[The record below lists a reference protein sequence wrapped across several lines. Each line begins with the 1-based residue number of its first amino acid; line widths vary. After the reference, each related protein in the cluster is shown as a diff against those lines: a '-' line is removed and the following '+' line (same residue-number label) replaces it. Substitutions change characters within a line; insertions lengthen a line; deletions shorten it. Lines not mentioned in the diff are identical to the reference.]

1 MTPEE
6 LRNIIDRAH
15 YFGLLQK
22 NLDGQLV
29 HAPFSLTPYQLP
41 SSLISQLQIHTQWSS
56 LLFWKVAQNSDFL
69 REILEPT
76 AKVDEFVRFLL
87 SLIPQEKRQDQQLL
101 INRNDFLFER
111 KENGELQPLQVEFN
125 TISASF
131 AHLSGR
137 VTALHQ
143 QLQQENILKAA
154 PLPHDAIVGFA
165 SGIKET
171 IENLGWQDAALLM
184 LVQPKER
191 NWFDQMGLFA
201 ALSQR
206 GVRVVRATLVEVH
219 QKGKLKNGDLW
230 VGPQRIGVVYFRA
243 GYAPG
248 DLPDEDSRSA
258 RRMLEASSAVLVP
271 EASMQ
276 LAGTKKIQQVL
287 AEYGILSEFVPESVA
302 DQLKAYFAMMFGLEE
317 EVEGSPARDFLAE
330 NAEQFVLKPQREG
343 GGNNVY
349 GAEIR
354 DFLTSLTTSEDR
366 AWIAMKRIE
375 AETVESLL
383 VVQEQA
389 QSHQS
394 ISELGIFGLLRA
406 QSDDLRINMPVGHL
420 VRTKAS
426 NVNEGGVVAGYACL
440 NSLISTDQ

>member
-6 LRNIIDRAH
+6 LRNIVDRAH

-22 NLDGQLV
+22 NSDGQLF
-29 HAPFSLTPYQLP
+29 HAPFSLTPYHLP
-41 SSLISQLQIHTQWSS
+41 ASLISQLQIHTQWSS
-56 LLFWKVAQNSDFL
+56 LLFWKVAQNVDFL

-87 SLIPQEKRQDQQLL
+87 SLIPNEKRQDQQLL

-111 KENGELQPLQVEFN
+111 KENGDLQPLQVELN

-131 AHLSGR
+131 AHLSER
-137 VTALHQ
+137 VTTFHQ
-143 QLQQENILKAA
+143 QLQQENILKVA
-154 PLPHDAIVGFA
+154 PLSHDAIAGFA
-165 SGIKET
+165 VGIKET
-171 IENLGWQDAALLM
+171 IEELGWQDAALLM

-206 GVRVVRATLVEVH
+206 GVKVVRATLAEVH
-219 QKGKLKNGDLW
+219 DRGKLTNGDLW

-243 GYAPG
+243 GYSPG
-248 DLPDEDSRSA
+248 DLPDAESRSA
-258 RRMLEASSAVLVP
+258 RRMMEASSAVLVP

-287 AEYGILSEFVPESVA
+287 AGSGVLSQFVPESVGE
-302 DQLKAYFAMMFGLEE
+302 QLKAYFAMMFGLEE
-317 EVEGSPARDFLAE
+317 EVEGRTAREFLAE
-330 NAEQFVLKPQREG
+330 NAEQYVLKPQREG

-354 DFLTSLTTSEDR
+354 DFLTSLPTNEDR

-375 AETVESLL
+375 AETTESLL

-389 QSHQS
+389 QYHQC
-394 ISELGIFGLLRA
+394 ISELGVFGLLRA
-406 QSDDLRINMPVGHL
+406 QSGDLRINMPVGHL

-440 NSLISTDQ
+440 NSLISTD

>member
-154 PLPHDAIVGFA
+154 PLPHDAIAGFA

-171 IENLGWQDAALLM
+171 IENLGWRDAALLM

-206 GVRVVRATLVEVH
+206 GVRVVRATLAEVH

-248 DLPDEDSRSA
+248 DLPDEESRSA
-258 RRMLEASSAVLVP
+258 RRMLEASTAVLVP

-287 AEYGILSEFVPESVA
+287 ADYSILSEFVPESVA

-317 EVEGSPARDFLAE
+317 EVEGRPAREFLAE
-330 NAEQFVLKPQREG
+330 NAEQYVLKPQREG

-349 GAEIR
+349 GAEIK
-354 DFLTSLTTSEDR
+354 DFLTSLPTSEDR

-375 AETVESLL
+375 AETAESLL

-389 QSHQS
+389 QSRQS

-406 QSDDLRINMPVGHL
+406 QSGDLRMNMPVGHL

-440 NSLISTDQ
+440 NSLTSTNQ

>member
-41 SSLISQLQIHTQWSS
+41 SSLISQLQIHTQWSN

-154 PLPHDAIVGFA
+154 PLPHDAIAGFA

-171 IENLGWQDAALLM
+171 IENLGWRDSALLI

-206 GVRVVRATLVEVH
+206 GVKVVRATLAEVH

-243 GYAPG
+243 GYSPG
-248 DLPDEDSRSA
+248 DLPDEESRSA
-258 RRMLEASSAVLVP
+258 RRMLEASTAVLVP

-287 AEYGILSEFVPESVA
+287 ADYSILSEFVPESVA

-317 EVEGSPARDFLAE
+317 EVEGRPAREFLAE
-330 NAEQFVLKPQREG
+330 NAEQYVLKPQREG

-349 GAEIR
+349 GAEIK
-354 DFLTSLTTSEDR
+354 DFLTSLPTSEDR

-375 AETVESLL
+375 AETAESLL

-389 QSHQS
+389 QSRQS

-406 QSDDLRINMPVGHL
+406 QSGDLRMNMPVGHL

-440 NSLISTDQ
+440 NSLTSTNQ

>member
-154 PLPHDAIVGFA
+154 PLPHDAIAGFA

-206 GVRVVRATLVEVH
+206 GVKVVRATLAEVH

-287 AEYGILSEFVPESVA
+287 ADSSILSEFVPESVA

-317 EVEGSPARDFLAE
+317 EVEGRPAREFLTE

-354 DFLTSLTTSEDR
+354 DFLTSLPTSEDR

-375 AETVESLL
+375 AETAESLL

-389 QSHQS
+389 QSPQS

>member
-87 SLIPQEKRQDQQLL
+87 SLIPNEKRQDQQLL

-111 KENGELQPLQVEFN
+111 KENGEFQPLQVEFN

-143 QLQQENILKAA
+143 QLQQENILKAD
-154 PLPHDAIVGFA
+154 PLPHDAISGFA

-201 ALSQR
+201 ALSQC
-206 GVRVVRATLVEVH
+206 GVRVVRATLAEVH

-230 VGPQRIGVVYFRA
+230 VGPQRIGIVYFRA

-287 AEYGILSEFVPESVA
+287 AESGILSEFVPESVA
-302 DQLKAYFAMMFGLEE
+302 DQLMAYFAMMFGLEE
-317 EVEGSPARDFLAE
+317 EVEGRPARDFLAE

-354 DFLTSLTTSEDR
+354 DFLTSLPTSEDR

-406 QSDDLRINMPVGHL
+406 QSGDLRINMPLGHL

-440 NSLISTDQ
+440 NSLISTDK

>member
-87 SLIPQEKRQDQQLL
+87 SLIPNEKRQDQQLL

-154 PLPHDAIVGFA
+154 PLPHDAIAGFA

-206 GVRVVRATLVEVH
+206 GVRVVRATLAEVH

-287 AEYGILSEFVPESVA
+287 ADSSILSEFVPESVA

-317 EVEGSPARDFLAE
+317 EVEGRPAREFLAE

-354 DFLTSLTTSEDR
+354 DFLTSLPTSEDR

-375 AETVESLL
+375 AETAESLL

-440 NSLISTDQ
+440 NSLISTDK

>member
-87 SLIPQEKRQDQQLL
+87 SLIPNEKRQDQQLL

-154 PLPHDAIVGFA
+154 PLPDDAIAGFA

-206 GVRVVRATLVEVH
+206 GVRVVRATLAEVH

-287 AEYGILSEFVPESVA
+287 ADSSILSEFVPESVA

-317 EVEGSPARDFLAE
+317 EVEGRPAREFLAE

-354 DFLTSLTTSEDR
+354 DFLTSLPTSEDR

-375 AETVESLL
+375 AETAESLL

>member
-143 QLQQENILKAA
+143 QLQQENILKAD
-154 PLPHDAIVGFA
+154 PLPHDAISGFA

-206 GVRVVRATLVEVH
+206 GVKVVRATLAEVH

-248 DLPDEDSRSA
+248 DLPDEESRSA
-258 RRMLEASSAVLVP
+258 RRMLEASTAVLVP

-287 AEYGILSEFVPESVA
+287 ADYSILSEFVPESVA

-317 EVEGSPARDFLAE
+317 EVEGRPAREFLAE
-330 NAEQFVLKPQREG
+330 NAEQYVLKPQREG

-349 GAEIR
+349 GAEIK
-354 DFLTSLTTSEDR
+354 DFLTSLPTSEDR

-375 AETVESLL
+375 AETAESLL

-389 QSHQS
+389 QSRQS

-406 QSDDLRINMPVGHL
+406 QSGDLRMNMPVGHL

-440 NSLISTDQ
+440 NSLTSTNQ

>member
-154 PLPHDAIVGFA
+154 PLPHDAIAGFA

-206 GVRVVRATLVEVH
+206 GVRVVRATLAEVH

-287 AEYGILSEFVPESVA
+287 ADSSILSEFVPESVA

-317 EVEGSPARDFLAE
+317 EVEGRPAREFLAE
-330 NAEQFVLKPQREG
+330 NAGQFVLKPQREG

-354 DFLTSLTTSEDR
+354 DFLTSLPTSEDR

-375 AETVESLL
+375 AETAESLL

>member
-1 MTPEE
+1 MTPDE

-154 PLPHDAIVGFA
+154 PLPNDAIAGFA

-206 GVRVVRATLVEVH
+206 GVRVVRATLAEVH

-248 DLPDEDSRSA
+248 DLPDEESRSA
-258 RRMLEASSAVLVP
+258 RRMLEASTAVLVP

-287 AEYGILSEFVPESVA
+287 ADYSISSEFVPESVA

-317 EVEGSPARDFLAE
+317 EVEGRPAREFLAE
-330 NAEQFVLKPQREG
+330 NAEQYVLKPQREG

-354 DFLTSLTTSEDR
+354 DFLTSLPTSEDR

-375 AETVESLL
+375 AETAESLL

-389 QSHQS
+389 QSRQS

-406 QSDDLRINMPVGHL
+406 QSGDLRMNMPVGHL

-440 NSLISTDQ
+440 NSLTSTNQ

>member
-87 SLIPQEKRQDQQLL
+87 SLIPKEKRQDQQLL

-154 PLPHDAIVGFA
+154 PLPHDAIAGFA

-206 GVRVVRATLVEVH
+206 GVRVVRATLAEVH

-287 AEYGILSEFVPESVA
+287 ADSSILSEFVPESVA

-317 EVEGSPARDFLAE
+317 EVEGRPARDFLAE

-354 DFLTSLTTSEDR
+354 DFLTSLPTSEDR

-375 AETVESLL
+375 AETAESLL

>member
-56 LLFWKVAQNSDFL
+56 LLFWKVAQNSDIL

-154 PLPHDAIVGFA
+154 PLPHDAIAGFA

-201 ALSQR
+201 ALSHR
-206 GVRVVRATLVEVH
+206 GVRVVRATLAEIH

-287 AEYGILSEFVPESVA
+287 ADSSILSEFVPESVA

-317 EVEGSPARDFLAE
+317 EVEGRPAREFLAE

-354 DFLTSLTTSEDR
+354 DFLTSLPTSEDR

-375 AETVESLL
+375 AETAESLL

>member
-154 PLPHDAIVGFA
+154 PLPHDAIAGFA

-171 IENLGWQDAALLM
+171 IENLGWRDSALLI

-206 GVRVVRATLVEVH
+206 GVKVVRATLAEVH

-243 GYAPG
+243 GYSPG
-248 DLPDEDSRSA
+248 DLPDEESRSA
-258 RRMLEASSAVLVP
+258 RRMLEASTAVLVP

-287 AEYGILSEFVPESVA
+287 ADYSILSEFVPESVA

-317 EVEGSPARDFLAE
+317 EVEGRPAREFLVE
-330 NAEQFVLKPQREG
+330 NAEQYVLKPQREG

-349 GAEIR
+349 GAEIK
-354 DFLTSLTTSEDR
+354 DFLTSLPTSEDR

-375 AETVESLL
+375 AETAESLL

-389 QSHQS
+389 QSRQS

-406 QSDDLRINMPVGHL
+406 QSGDLRMNMPVGHL

-440 NSLISTDQ
+440 NSLTSTNQ

>member
-87 SLIPQEKRQDQQLL
+87 SLIPNEKRQDQQLL

-154 PLPHDAIVGFA
+154 PLPHDAIAGFA

-287 AEYGILSEFVPESVA
+287 ADSSILSEFVPESVA

-317 EVEGSPARDFLAE
+317 EVEGRPAREFLAE
-330 NAEQFVLKPQREG
+330 NAEQYVLKPQREG

-354 DFLTSLTTSEDR
+354 DFLTSLPKSEDR

-375 AETVESLL
+375 AETAESLL

-389 QSHQS
+389 QSRQS

-406 QSDDLRINMPVGHL
+406 QSGDLRMNMPVGHL

>member
-87 SLIPQEKRQDQQLL
+87 SLIPNEKRQDQQLL

-143 QLQQENILKAA
+143 QLQQENILKAD
-154 PLPHDAIVGFA
+154 PLPHDAISGFA

-206 GVRVVRATLVEVH
+206 GVRVVRATLAEVH

-248 DLPDEDSRSA
+248 DLPDEESRSA

-287 AEYGILSEFVPESVA
+287 AESGILSEFVPESVA
-302 DQLKAYFAMMFGLEE
+302 DQLKAYFGMMFGLEE
-317 EVEGSPARDFLAE
+317 EVEGRPARDFLAE

-394 ISELGIFGLLRA
+394 ISELGIFGLLLA
-406 QSDDLRINMPVGHL
+406 QSGDLRINMPLGHL

-440 NSLISTDQ
+440 NSLISTDK

>member
-87 SLIPQEKRQDQQLL
+87 SLIPNEKRQDQQLL

-154 PLPHDAIVGFA
+154 PLPHDAIAGFA

-206 GVRVVRATLVEVH
+206 GVRVVRATLAEVH

-287 AEYGILSEFVPESVA
+287 ADSSILSEFVPESVA

-317 EVEGSPARDFLAE
+317 EVEGRPAREFLAE

-354 DFLTSLTTSEDR
+354 DFLTSLPTSEDR

-375 AETVESLL
+375 AETAESLL

-440 NSLISTDQ
+440 NSLISSDQ

>member
-1 MTPEE
+1 MNPEE
-6 LRNIIDRAH
+6 LQNIIDRAH

-41 SSLISQLQIHTQWSS
+41 TSLISQLQIHTQWSS
-56 LLFWKVAQNSDFL
+56 LLFWKVAQNSDFM
-69 REILEPT
+69 RESLEPT
-76 AKVDEFVRFLL
+76 AKVDEFVGFLL
-87 SLIPQEKRQDQQLL
+87 SLIPKEKRQDQQLL
-101 INRNDFLFER
+101 INRNDFLIER

-131 AHLSGR
+131 AHLSER
-137 VTALHQ
+137 VTTLHQ
-143 QLQQENILKAA
+143 QLQQEHILKAA
-154 PLPHDAIVGFA
+154 PLPHDAIAGFA

-191 NWFDQMGLFA
+191 NWFDQMGFFA
-201 ALSQR
+201 ALSKR
-206 GVRVVRATLVEVH
+206 GVKVVRATLAEVH
-219 QKGKLKNGDLW
+219 EKGKLKNGDLW

-243 GYAPG
+243 GYAPS
-248 DLPDEDSRSA
+248 DLPDEESRSA
-258 RRMLEASSAVLVP
+258 RKMLEASSAVLVP

-276 LAGTKKIQQVL
+276 LAGTKKIQQLL
-287 AEYGILSEFVPESVA
+287 AGSGILSEFVPKSVA
-302 DQLKAYFAMMFGLEE
+302 DQLKAYFAMMFGLDE
-317 EVEGSPARDFLAE
+317 EVDGRTAREFLAE
-330 NAEQFVLKPQREG
+330 KAEQYVLKPQREG

-354 DFLTSLTTSEDR
+354 NFLTSLSKSEDK
-366 AWIAMKRIE
+366 AWVAMKRIE
-375 AETVESLL
+375 AETAENLL
-383 VVQEQA
+383 VFQEQA

-406 QSDDLRINMPVGHL
+406 QSGDLRINMPVGHL

-426 NVNEGGVVAGYACL
+426 NVNEGGVVGGYACL
-440 NSLISTDQ
+440 NSLISTEN

>member
-87 SLIPQEKRQDQQLL
+87 SLIPNEKRQDQQLL

-154 PLPHDAIVGFA
+154 PLPHDAIAGFA

-206 GVRVVRATLVEVH
+206 GVKVVRATLAEVH

-287 AEYGILSEFVPESVA
+287 ADSSILSEFVPESVA

-317 EVEGSPARDFLAE
+317 EVEGRPAREFLAE

-354 DFLTSLTTSEDR
+354 DFLTSLPTSEDR

-375 AETVESLL
+375 AETAESLL

>member
-41 SSLISQLQIHTQWSS
+41 SSLISQLQIHTQWSN

-154 PLPHDAIVGFA
+154 PLPHDAIAGFA

-171 IENLGWQDAALLM
+171 IENLGWRDSALLI

-206 GVRVVRATLVEVH
+206 GVKVVRATLAEVH

-243 GYAPG
+243 GYAPR
-248 DLPDEDSRSA
+248 DLPDEESRSA
-258 RRMLEASSAVLVP
+258 RRMLEASTAVLVP

-287 AEYGILSEFVPESVA
+287 ADYSILSEFVPESVA

-317 EVEGSPARDFLAE
+317 EVEGRPAREFLAE
-330 NAEQFVLKPQREG
+330 NAEQYVLKPQREG

-349 GAEIR
+349 GAEIK
-354 DFLTSLTTSEDR
+354 DFLTSLPTSEDR

-375 AETVESLL
+375 AETAESLL

-389 QSHQS
+389 QSRQS

-406 QSDDLRINMPVGHL
+406 QSGDLRMNMPVGHL

-440 NSLISTDQ
+440 NSLTSTNQ

>member
-1 MTPEE
+1 MTPKE

-154 PLPHDAIVGFA
+154 PLPHDAIAGFA

-171 IENLGWQDAALLM
+171 IENLGWRDSALLI

-206 GVRVVRATLVEVH
+206 GVKVVRATLAEVH

-243 GYAPG
+243 GYAPR
-248 DLPDEDSRSA
+248 DLPDEESRSA
-258 RRMLEASSAVLVP
+258 RRMLEASTAVLVP

-287 AEYGILSEFVPESVA
+287 ADYSILSEFVPESVA

-317 EVEGSPARDFLAE
+317 EVEGRPAREFLAE
-330 NAEQFVLKPQREG
+330 NAEQYVLKPQREG

-349 GAEIR
+349 GAEIK
-354 DFLTSLTTSEDR
+354 DFLTSLPTSEDR

-375 AETVESLL
+375 AETAESLL

-389 QSHQS
+389 QSRQS

-406 QSDDLRINMPVGHL
+406 QSGDLRMNMPVGHL

-440 NSLISTDQ
+440 NSLTSTNQ

>member
-41 SSLISQLQIHTQWSS
+41 SSLISQLQIHTQWSN

-154 PLPHDAIVGFA
+154 PLPHDAIAGFA

-171 IENLGWQDAALLM
+171 IENLGWRDSALLI

-206 GVRVVRATLVEVH
+206 GVKVVRATLAEVH

-248 DLPDEDSRSA
+248 DLPDEESRSA
-258 RRMLEASSAVLVP
+258 RRMLEASTAVLVP

-287 AEYGILSEFVPESVA
+287 ADYSILSEFVPESVA

-317 EVEGSPARDFLAE
+317 EVEGRPAREFLAE
-330 NAEQFVLKPQREG
+330 NAEQYVLKPQREG

-349 GAEIR
+349 GAEIK
-354 DFLTSLTTSEDR
+354 DFLTSLPTSEDR

-375 AETVESLL
+375 AETAESLL

-389 QSHQS
+389 QSRQS

-406 QSDDLRINMPVGHL
+406 QSGDLRMNMPVGHL

-440 NSLISTDQ
+440 NSLTSTNQ